1 MFVDLTYLG
10 ERLRKS
16 PRFSNQPG
24 EGFPLPIKPKRMKT
38 IKAAYFGGNCQGGTM
53 GYTIGKKDY
62 EVTGEFYYN
71 KSKDRIE
78 HIHEGIRGGQYL
90 IIW

>member
-1 MFVDLTYLG
+1 MRQGQTLAHTKPWDSQSLI
-10 ERLRKS
+10 
-16 PRFSNQPG
+16 
-24 EGFPLPIKPKRMKT
+24 IKFFIEKRMKT

>member
-1 MFVDLTYLG
+1 M
-10 ERLRKS
+10 ERLKTLQIQR
-16 PRFSNQPG
+16 RSNNQGG
-24 EGFPLPIKPKRMKT
+24 ETLPIKLKRMKT

-78 HIHEGIRGGQYL
+78 HIHEGVRGGQYL

>member
-1 MFVDLTYLG
+1 LHIPLAWDSQSLIHQISTRGG
-10 ERLRKS
+10 ET
-16 PRFSNQPG
+16 
-24 EGFPLPIKPKRMKT
+24 LPIKPKRMKT
-38 IKAAYFGGNCQGGTM
+38 IKAAYFGGNCQGGTI

-78 HIHEGIRGGQYL
+78 HIHEGVRGGQYL

>member
-1 MFVDLTYLG
+1 MQCETGTRTCTYQTLGLTKFNFNLYT
-10 ERLRKS
+10 
-16 PRFSNQPG
+16 
-24 EGFPLPIKPKRMKT
+24 MKT

-78 HIHEGIRGGQYL
+78 HIHEGVRGGQYL

>member
-1 MFVDLTYLG
+1 M
-10 ERLRKS
+10 RKS

-24 EGFPLPIKPKRMKT
+24 EGKPSHNSKTMKT

-78 HIHEGIRGGQYL
+78 HIHEGVRGGQYL

>member
-1 MFVDLTYLG
+1 MFVDLICLG
-10 ERLRKS
+10 EKLRKS

-24 EGFPLPIKPKRMKT
+24 RGNPPHNSKTMKT
-38 IKAAYFGGNCQGGTM
+38 IKASYFGGNCQGGTM

-78 HIHEGIRGGQYL
+78 HIHEVVRGGQYL

>member
-1 MFVDLTYLG
+1 MINQGG
-10 ERLRKS
+10 ET
-16 PRFSNQPG
+16 
-24 EGFPLPIKPKRMKT
+24 LPIKLRAMKT

-78 HIHEGIRGGQYL
+78 HIHEGVRGGQYL

>member
-1 MFVDLTYLG
+1 MYLCNVRQG
-10 ERLRKS
+10 QTLAHT
-16 PRFSNQPG
+16 
-24 EGFPLPIKPKRMKT
+24 KPWDSQSKTQIFIEKRMKT